1 MSRRKITPDTSPGRA
16 PTIAPNVASAATPAA
31 GLGTAP
37 AIEMHGITRVFEGSE
52 RAVLDHLDLV
62 VERGE
67 FLAIIGPSGSGKS
80 TLLNAIGLLDT
91 PTSGTYSLFG
101 KNTEGL
107 SDRERDEMRRDHL
120 GFIFQS
126 SNMLLDETST
136 TNASMGLRVQGVPY
150 GERLQRTEETLEFL
164 GLSDRAS
171 IRTRY
176 LSGGEKQRCAIA
188 RALATRPPLILADEP
203 TGNLD
208 SHNSAKVIE
217 ILQRINATGCTVLV
231 ITHDPEVAAA
241 ARRVIR
247 IEDGQ
252 LHEQSRADLVI
263 RIEDGQLHE
272 QSRADLATV
281 PVAEVP
287 VAEAV
292 PATTDTPAEATVGA
306 PVDAPATLAVGE
318 KPATHRR
325 GSFLTDD
332 SIEAISAL
340 TSRPLRTLLL
350 GLSFA
355 LGVGGLISASG
366 MSESA
371 SYQVNQRLLG
381 SEQSTLYISD
391 RDNDQNMLGTY
402 RQGESA
408 QNVADRISAL
418 DYVKN
423 TGFVSSVAP
432 ADVRITRFSP
442 YEDEPKTAIGLSST
456 SKTRLEQIGAR
467 MNPETLRAL
476 EQMNSTLTQQNV
488 ADRERAEQL
497 SGAIVSVSA
506 ARALGIIPE
515 DKAADNATTEPRP
528 GELPAVEY
536 GIKLGGLPQVAPGV
550 SIWVEGQ
557 LMPVIGLFD
566 PGNSGY
572 EFRNTVIVS
581 PGTLQRTGRGQVTY
595 IAETERGYG
604 KAVAKAI
611 PLTLKPA
618 EPSQI
623 NVETPS
629 DLQSLR
635 ASIASDL
642 GLYVGVL
649 SGILLVLASLSAA
662 TAMYLSVQSR
672 TAEIALRRAIGSSK
686 WLIARIF
693 LMEGVML
700 GVLGG
705 SIGACSGMIATI
717 ILSLVQGWQA
727 VLSPGFVV
735 LGVGVGALTGLV
747 SSAYPAWVAS
757 RKSPADA
764 MRG

>member
-1 MSRRKITPDTSPGRA
+1 MSRRKRTPDASPGRA

-247 IEDGQ
+247 IEDGR
-252 LHEQSRADLVI
+252 LHEQSRAD
-263 RIEDGQLHE
+263 
-272 QSRADLATV
+272 SATV
-281 PVAEVP
+281 PVT
-287 VAEAV
+287 EAV
-292 PATTDTPAEATVGA
+292 PAATDTPAETTVET
-306 PVDAPATLAVGE
+306 PVEAPASLAPGE

-488 ADRERAEQL
+488 ADRERSEQL

-528 GELPAVEY
+528 GELPAVDY

-550 SIWVEGQ
+550 SIWVDGQ
-557 LMPVIGLFD
+557 LMPVVGLFD

>member
-52 RAVLDHLDLV
+52 RAVLDRLDLV

-150 GERLQRTEETLEFL
+150 SERLQRTEETLEFL

-247 IEDGQ
+247 IEDGR
-252 LHEQSRADLVI
+252 LHEQSRAD
-263 RIEDGQLHE
+263 
-272 QSRADLATV
+272 SAT
-281 PVAEVP
+281 AP

-292 PATTDTPAEATVGA
+292 PVAGDTPTEVPASA
-306 PVDAPATLAVGE
+306 PVDAPASLAPGE

-506 ARALGIIPE
+506 ARALGILPE

-528 GELPAVEY
+528 GELPAVDY

-550 SIWVEGQ
+550 SIWVDGQ
-557 LMPVIGLFD
+557 LMPVVGLFD

-717 ILSLVQGWQA
+717 MLSLVQGWQA
-727 VLSPGFVV
+727 ILSPGFVV

>member
-1 MSRRKITPDTSPGRA
+1 MSRHHGIPERA
-16 PTIAPNVASAATPAA
+16 PDGMTAPQVRGEAAGLDTAPNIAPNTDPN
-31 GLGTAP
+31 TAP

-150 GERLQRTEETLEFL
+150 SERLQRTEETLEFL

-247 IEDGQ
+247 IEDGR
-252 LHEQSRADLVI
+252 LHEQSRADS
-263 RIEDGQLHE
+263 D
-272 QSRADLATV
+272 TV
-281 PVAEVP
+281 PAAEV
-287 VAEAV
+287 VSA
-292 PATTDTPAEATVGA
+292 ATDAPAETT
-306 PVDAPATLAVGE
+306 VDAPVNAPASPAPGE

-391 RDNDQNMLGTY
+391 RDSDENVLGTY

-476 EQMNSTLTQQNV
+476 EQMNSPLTQQNV
-488 ADRERAEQL
+488 ADRERSEQL

-528 GELPAVEY
+528 GELPVVEY

-550 SIWVEGQ
+550 SIWVDGQ

-581 PGTLQRTGRGQVTY
+581 PGKLQRTGRGQVTY

-757 RKSPADA
+757 RKNPADA

>member
-1 MSRRKITPDTSPGRA
+1 MSRHHGIPERA
-16 PTIAPNVASAATPAA
+16 PDDMTTPQGRGEAAGLDTVPNIAPNIAPNTDPN
-31 GLGTAP
+31 TAP
-37 AIEMHGITRVFEGSE
+37 AIEMRGITRIFEGSD
-52 RAVLDHLDLV
+52 RPVLDHLDLV

-247 IEDGQ
+247 IEDGR
-252 LHEQSRADLVI
+252 LHEQSRAD
-263 RIEDGQLHE
+263 
-272 QSRADLATV
+272 SATV
-281 PVAEVP
+281 PVAEV
-287 VAEAV
+287 V
-292 PATTDTPAEATVGA
+292 PAATDTPTEAPVGA
-306 PVDAPATLAVGE
+306 PASLAPGE

-391 RDNDQNMLGTY
+391 RDNDQNMLGIY

-476 EQMNSTLTQQNV
+476 EQMNSTLTQENV
-488 ADRERAEQL
+488 ADRERSEQL

-528 GELPAVEY
+528 GELPTVDY

-581 PGTLQRTGRGQVTY
+581 PGKLQRTGRGQVTY

-611 PLTLKPA
+611 PLALKPA

>member
-1 MSRRKITPDTSPGRA
+1 MSRRKRTPDASPGRA
-16 PTIAPNVASAATPAA
+16 PTVAPNVASAATPAA

-37 AIEMHGITRVFEGSE
+37 AIEMRGITRIFEGSD
-52 RAVLDHLDLV
+52 RPVLDHLDLV

-150 GERLQRTEETLEFL
+150 SERLQRTEETLEFL

-247 IEDGQ
+247 IEDG
-252 LHEQSRADLVI
+252 R
-263 RIEDGQLHE
+263 LHE
-272 QSRADLATV
+272 QSRADLAT
-281 PVAEVP
+281 VP

-306 PVDAPATLAVGE
+306 PVDAAASLAPGE

-476 EQMNSTLTQQNV
+476 EQMNATLTQENV
-488 ADRERAEQL
+488 ADRERSEQL

-528 GELPAVEY
+528 GELPTVDY

-550 SIWVEGQ
+550 SIWVDGQ
-557 LMPVIGLFD
+557 LMPVVGLFD

-572 EFRNTVIVS
+572 EFRNSVIVS

-611 PLTLKPA
+611 PLALKPA

>member
-1 MSRRKITPDTSPGRA
+1 MSRRKRTPDASPGRA
-16 PTIAPNVASAATPAA
+16 PTVAPNVASAATPAA

-52 RAVLDHLDLV
+52 RAVLDRLDLV

-150 GERLQRTEETLEFL
+150 SERLQRTEETLEFL

-247 IEDGQ
+247 IEDGR
-252 LHEQSRADLVI
+252 LHEQSRADS
-263 RIEDGQLHE
+263 D
-272 QSRADLATV
+272 TM
-281 PVAEVP
+281 PVAEV
-287 VAEAV
+287 V
-292 PATTDTPAEATVGA
+292 PAATDT
-306 PVDAPATLAVGE
+306 PVDAPAPVDAAASLAPGE

-488 ADRERAEQL
+488 ADRERSEQL

-506 ARALGIIPE
+506 ARALGILPE

-528 GELPAVEY
+528 GELPAVDY

-550 SIWVEGQ
+550 SIWVDGQ
-557 LMPVIGLFD
+557 LMPVVGLFD

>member
-16 PTIAPNVASAATPAA
+16 PTVAPNVASAATPAA

-252 LHEQSRADLVI
+252 LHEQSRADL
-263 RIEDGQLHE
+263 
-272 QSRADLATV
+272 ATV
-281 PVAEVP
+281 PVAEAP

-292 PATTDTPAEATVGA
+292 PAATDTPAETTVGA
-306 PVDAPATLAVGE
+306 PAGLAPGE
-318 KPATHRR
+318 KPATHCR

-488 ADRERAEQL
+488 ADRERSEQL

-528 GELPAVEY
+528 GEMPVVDY

-550 SIWVEGQ
+550 SIWVDGQ
-557 LMPVIGLFD
+557 LMPVVGLFD

>member
-1 MSRRKITPDTSPGRA
+1 MSRRNRIPERA
-16 PTIAPNVASAATPAA
+16 PDAMTAPRIRGDAAEHDVALDTMPN
-31 GLGTAP
+31 TAP
-37 AIEMHGITRVFEGSE
+37 AIEMRGITRIFEGSE
-52 RAVLDHLDLV
+52 RPVLDHLDLV

-107 SDRERDEMRRDHL
+107 SDRERDEIRRDHL

-126 SNMLLDETST
+126 SNMLLDETSM

-150 GERLQRTEETLEFL
+150 SERLQRTEETLEFL

-247 IEDGQ
+247 IEDGR
-252 LHEQSRADLVI
+252 LHEQSRAD
-263 RIEDGQLHE
+263 
-272 QSRADLATV
+272 SAT
-281 PVAEVP
+281 VP

-292 PATTDTPAEATVGA
+292 PVAADTPAEATVDA
-306 PVDAPATLAVGE
+306 PVSLAPGE
-318 KPATHRR
+318 KPASHRR

-391 RDNDQNMLGTY
+391 RDNDQNVLGTY

-476 EQMNSTLTQQNV
+476 EQMNSTLTRENV

-528 GELPAVEY
+528 GELPTVEY

-550 SIWVEGQ
+550 SIWVDGQ

-581 PGTLQRTGRGQVTY
+581 PGKLQRTGRGQVTY

-618 EPSQI
+618 EPSQN

-717 ILSLVQGWQA
+717 MLSLVQGWQA
-727 VLSPGFVV
+727 ILSPGFVV

>member
-1 MSRRKITPDTSPGRA
+1 MSRRKRTPDASPGRA
-16 PTIAPNVASAATPAA
+16 PTVAPNVASAATPAA

-150 GERLQRTEETLEFL
+150 SERLQRTEETLEFL

-247 IEDGQ
+247 IEDG
-252 LHEQSRADLVI
+252 R
-263 RIEDGQLHE
+263 LHE

-281 PVAEVP
+281 PVAEVVP
-287 VAEAV
+287 VAQ
-292 PATTDTPAEATVGA
+292 DS
-306 PVDAPATLAVGE
+306 PVDASASLAPGE

-391 RDNDQNMLGTY
+391 RDNDENVLGTY

-506 ARALGIIPE
+506 ARALGILPE

-528 GELPAVEY
+528 GELPAVDY

-550 SIWVEGQ
+550 SIWVDGQ
-557 LMPVIGLFD
+557 LMPVVGLFD

-595 IAETERGYG
+595 ITETERGYG

>member
-1 MSRRKITPDTSPGRA
+1 MSRRNRIPERAPDGMTAPRVRGEAARLDVAPDTV
-16 PTIAPNVASAATPAA
+16 PN
-31 GLGTAP
+31 TAP
-37 AIEMHGITRVFEGSE
+37 AIEMHGITRIFEGSE
-52 RAVLDHLDLV
+52 RAVLDRLDLV

-247 IEDGQ
+247 IEDG
-252 LHEQSRADLVI
+252 R
-263 RIEDGQLHE
+263 LHE

-281 PVAEVP
+281 PVAEAVP
-287 VAEAV
+287 VAA
-292 PATTDTPAEATVGA
+292 DTPAEATVDA
-306 PVDAPATLAVGE
+306 PVSLAPGE
-318 KPATHRR
+318 KPASHRR

-391 RDNDQNMLGTY
+391 RDNDQNVLGTY

-528 GELPAVEY
+528 GELPTVEY

-550 SIWVEGQ
+550 SIWVDGQ

-581 PGTLQRTGRGQVTY
+581 PGKLQRTGRGQVTY

-717 ILSLVQGWQA
+717 MLSLVQGWQA
-727 VLSPGFVV
+727 ILSPGFVV

>member
-150 GERLQRTEETLEFL
+150 SERLQRTEETLEFL

-247 IEDGQ
+247 IGDGQ
-252 LHEQSRADLVI
+252 LHEQSRAD
-263 RIEDGQLHE
+263 
-272 QSRADLATV
+272 SATV
-281 PVAEVP
+281 PVAEV
-287 VAEAV
+287 A
-292 PATTDTPAEATVGA
+292 TDTPAEATVDASAGLA
-306 PVDAPATLAVGE
+306 PGE

-476 EQMNSTLTQQNV
+476 EQMNSPLTLQNV

-515 DKAADNATTEPRP
+515 DKAADNATAEPRP
-528 GELPAVEY
+528 GEMPVVDY

-550 SIWVEGQ
+550 SIWVDGQ

>member
-1 MSRRKITPDTSPGRA
+1 MSRRKITPERA
-16 PTIAPNVASAATPAA
+16 PDGMTAPHSRGEAA
-31 GLGTAP
+31 GLEAMPNTAP
-37 AIEMHGITRVFEGSE
+37 AIEMRGITRIFEGSE

-150 GERLQRTEETLEFL
+150 SERLQRTEETLEFL

-247 IEDGQ
+247 IEDGR
-252 LHEQSRADLVI
+252 LHEQSRAD
-263 RIEDGQLHE
+263 
-272 QSRADLATV
+272 SATV
-281 PVAEVP
+281 PVAEVVP
-287 VAEAV
+287 VAA
-292 PATTDTPAEATVGA
+292 DTPAEATVDA
-306 PVDAPATLAVGE
+306 PVSLAPGE
-318 KPATHRR
+318 KPASHRR

-391 RDNDQNMLGTY
+391 RDNDQNVLGTY

-476 EQMNSTLTQQNV
+476 EQMNSTLTRENV

-528 GELPAVEY
+528 GELPTVEY

-550 SIWVEGQ
+550 SIWVDGQ

-581 PGTLQRTGRGQVTY
+581 PGKLQRTGRGQVTY

-727 VLSPGFVV
+727 ILSPGFVV

>member
-247 IEDGQ
+247 IEDGR
-252 LHEQSRADLVI
+252 LHEQSRAD
-263 RIEDGQLHE
+263 
-272 QSRADLATV
+272 SAT
-281 PVAEVP
+281 AP

-292 PATTDTPAEATVGA
+292 PVATDTPAEATVGA
-306 PVDAPATLAVGE
+306 PVDAPASLAPGE

-528 GELPAVEY
+528 GEMPVVDY

-550 SIWVEGQ
+550 SIWVDGQ

-595 IAETERGYG
+595 ITETERGYG

>member
-1 MSRRKITPDTSPGRA
+1 MSRHHGIPERA
-16 PTIAPNVASAATPAA
+16 PDGMTAPQVRGEAAGLDTAPNIAPNTDPN
-31 GLGTAP
+31 TAP
-37 AIEMHGITRVFEGSE
+37 AIEMRGITRIFEGSD
-52 RAVLDHLDLV
+52 RPVLDRLDLV

-252 LHEQSRADLVI
+252 LHEQSRAD
-263 RIEDGQLHE
+263 
-272 QSRADLATV
+272 SAT
-281 PVAEVP
+281 AP

-292 PATTDTPAEATVGA
+292 PVAGDTPAEATVGA
-306 PVDAPATLAVGE
+306 PVDATTSLAPGE

-488 ADRERAEQL
+488 ADRERSEQL

-528 GELPAVEY
+528 GELPAVDY

>member
-1 MSRRKITPDTSPGRA
+1 MSRRKRTPDASPGRA
-16 PTIAPNVASAATPAA
+16 PTVAPNVASAATPAA

-52 RAVLDHLDLV
+52 RAVLDRLDLV

-247 IEDGQ
+247 IEDGR
-252 LHEQSRADLVI
+252 LHEQSRA
-263 RIEDGQLHE
+263 E
-272 QSRADLATV
+272 T
-281 PVAEVP
+281 AEVVP

-306 PVDAPATLAVGE
+306 PVDASATLAVGE

-476 EQMNSTLTQQNV
+476 EQMNSTLTLQNV

-528 GELPAVEY
+528 GERPVVDY

-550 SIWVEGQ
+550 SIWVDGQ

-717 ILSLVQGWQA
+717 VI
-727 VLSPGFVV
+727 
-735 LGVGVGALTGLV
+735 
-747 SSAYPAWVAS
+747 
-757 RKSPADA
+757 
-764 MRG
+764 

>member
-1 MSRRKITPDTSPGRA
+1 MSRRKRTPDASPGRA
-16 PTIAPNVASAATPAA
+16 PTVAPNVASAATPAA

-52 RAVLDHLDLV
+52 RAVLDRLDLV

-150 GERLQRTEETLEFL
+150 SERLQRTEETLEFL

-252 LHEQSRADLVI
+252 LHEQSRADL
-263 RIEDGQLHE
+263 
-272 QSRADLATV
+272 AT
-281 PVAEVP
+281 VP

-292 PATTDTPAEATVGA
+292 PVATDTPAEATVGA
-306 PVDAPATLAVGE
+306 PVDATTSLAPGE

-488 ADRERAEQL
+488 ADRERSEQL

-528 GELPAVEY
+528 GELPAVDY

>member
-1 MSRRKITPDTSPGRA
+1 MSRHHGIPERA
-16 PTIAPNVASAATPAA
+16 PDGMTAPQVRGEAAGLDTVPNIAPNTDPN
-31 GLGTAP
+31 TAP
-37 AIEMHGITRVFEGSE
+37 AIEMRGITRIFEGSD
-52 RAVLDHLDLV
+52 RPVLDRLDLV

-247 IEDGQ
+247 IEDGR
-252 LHEQSRADLVI
+252 LHEQSRAD
-263 RIEDGQLHE
+263 
-272 QSRADLATV
+272 SATV
-281 PVAEVP
+281 PLTEV
-287 VAEAV
+287 VSAA
-292 PATTDTPAEATVGA
+292 TDT
-306 PVDAPATLAVGE
+306 PVDAPAGLAPGE

-423 TGFVSSVAP
+423 TGFASSVAP

-476 EQMNSTLTQQNV
+476 EQMNSTLTQENV
-488 ADRERAEQL
+488 ADRERSEQL

-528 GELPAVEY
+528 GELPTVDY

-550 SIWVEGQ
+550 SIWVDGQ

-572 EFRNTVIVS
+572 EFRNSVIVS

-611 PLTLKPA
+611 PLALKPA

>member
-1 MSRRKITPDTSPGRA
+1 MSRRKRTPDASPGRA

-150 GERLQRTEETLEFL
+150 SERLQRTEETLEFL

-252 LHEQSRADLVI
+252 LHEQSRADSV
-263 RIEDGQLHE
+263 
-272 QSRADLATV
+272 TV

-287 VAEAV
+287 VA
-292 PATTDTPAEATVGA
+292 TDTPAEARVGA
-306 PVDAPATLAVGE
+306 PVDASASLAPGE

-488 ADRERAEQL
+488 ADRERSEQL

-528 GELPAVEY
+528 GELPAVDY

-550 SIWVEGQ
+550 SIWVDGQ
-557 LMPVIGLFD
+557 LMPVVGLFD

>member
-1 MSRRKITPDTSPGRA
+1 MSRRNRIPERA
-16 PTIAPNVASAATPAA
+16 PDAMTAPRIRGDAAEHDVALDTMPN
-31 GLGTAP
+31 TAP
-37 AIEMHGITRVFEGSE
+37 AIEMRGITRIFEGSE
-52 RAVLDHLDLV
+52 RPVLDHLDLV

-107 SDRERDEMRRDHL
+107 SDRERDEIRRDHL

-126 SNMLLDETST
+126 SNMLLDETSM

-150 GERLQRTEETLEFL
+150 SERLQRTEETLEFL

-247 IEDGQ
+247 IEDGR
-252 LHEQSRADLVI
+252 LHEQSRAD
-263 RIEDGQLHE
+263 
-272 QSRADLATV
+272 SATV
-281 PVAEVP
+281 PVAEVVP
-287 VAEAV
+287 VAA
-292 PATTDTPAEATVGA
+292 DTPAEATVDA
-306 PVDAPATLAVGE
+306 PVSLAPGE
-318 KPATHRR
+318 KPASHRR

-391 RDNDQNMLGTY
+391 RDNDQNVLGTY

-476 EQMNSTLTQQNV
+476 EQMNSTLTRENV

-528 GELPAVEY
+528 GELPTVEY

-550 SIWVEGQ
+550 SIWVDGQ

-581 PGTLQRTGRGQVTY
+581 PGKLQRTGRGQVTY

-717 ILSLVQGWQA
+717 MLSLVQGWQA
-727 VLSPGFVV
+727 ILSPGFVV

>member
-1 MSRRKITPDTSPGRA
+1 MSRRKRTPDASPGRA
-16 PTIAPNVASAATPAA
+16 PTVAPNVASAATPAA

-37 AIEMHGITRVFEGSE
+37 AIEMRGITRIFEGSD
-52 RAVLDHLDLV
+52 RPVLDRLDLV

-247 IEDGQ
+247 IEDGR
-252 LHEQSRADLVI
+252 LHEQSRADS
-263 RIEDGQLHE
+263 D
-272 QSRADLATV
+272 TV
-281 PVAEVP
+281 PVAEV
-287 VAEAV
+287 VSAG
-292 PATTDTPAEATVGA
+292 TDT
-306 PVDAPATLAVGE
+306 PVDAPASLAPGE

-442 YEDEPKTAIGLSST
+442 YEDEPKTAISLNST

-476 EQMNSTLTQQNV
+476 EQMNATLTQENV
-488 ADRERAEQL
+488 ADRERSEQL

-528 GELPAVEY
+528 GELPTVEY

-550 SIWVEGQ
+550 SIWVDGQ

-572 EFRNTVIVS
+572 EFRNSVIVS

-611 PLTLKPA
+611 PLALKPA

-727 VLSPGFVV
+727 ILSPGFVV

>member
-16 PTIAPNVASAATPAA
+16 PTVAPNVASAATPAA

-52 RAVLDHLDLV
+52 RAVLDNLDLV

-150 GERLQRTEETLEFL
+150 SERLQRTEETLEFL
-164 GLSDRAS
+164 GLRDRAS

-252 LHEQSRADLVI
+252 LHEQSRADL
-263 RIEDGQLHE
+263 
-272 QSRADLATV
+272 AT
-281 PVAEVP
+281 VP

-306 PVDAPATLAVGE
+306 PAILAPGE

-528 GELPAVEY
+528 GELPAVDY

>member
-1 MSRRKITPDTSPGRA
+1 MSRRKRTPDASPGRA
-16 PTIAPNVASAATPAA
+16 PTVAPNVASAATPAA

-150 GERLQRTEETLEFL
+150 SERLQRTEETLEFL

-247 IEDGQ
+247 IEDGR
-252 LHEQSRADLVI
+252 LHEQSRADLV
-263 RIEDGQLHE
+263 
-272 QSRADLATV
+272 T
-281 PVAEVP
+281 VP

-292 PATTDTPAEATVGA
+292 SSVADTPAEATVGA
-306 PVDAPATLAVGE
+306 PANAPATLAVGE

-442 YEDEPKTAIGLSST
+442 YEDEPKTAIGLSSA

-476 EQMNSTLTQQNV
+476 EQMNSTLTLQNV

-515 DKAADNATTEPRP
+515 DKAADNATAEPRP
-528 GELPAVEY
+528 GEMPVVDY

-550 SIWVEGQ
+550 SIWVDGQ

>member
-1 MSRRKITPDTSPGRA
+1 MSRHHGIPERA
-16 PTIAPNVASAATPAA
+16 PDGMTAPQVRGEAAGLDTAPNIAPNTDPN
-31 GLGTAP
+31 TAP
-37 AIEMHGITRVFEGSE
+37 AIEMRGITRIFEGSD
-52 RAVLDHLDLV
+52 RPVLDHLDLV

-150 GERLQRTEETLEFL
+150 SERLQRTEETLEFL

-247 IEDGQ
+247 IEDGR
-252 LHEQSRADLVI
+252 LHEQSRAD
-263 RIEDGQLHE
+263 
-272 QSRADLATV
+272 SATV
-281 PVAEVP
+281 PLTEV
-287 VAEAV
+287 VSAA
-292 PATTDTPAEATVGA
+292 TDTPTEAPVGA
-306 PVDAPATLAVGE
+306 PATFAPGE
-318 KPATHRR
+318 KPAMHRR

-476 EQMNSTLTQQNV
+476 EQMNSTLTQENV
-488 ADRERAEQL
+488 ADRERSEQL

-550 SIWVEGQ
+550 SIWVDGQ

-572 EFRNTVIVS
+572 EFRNSVIVS
-581 PGTLQRTGRGQVTY
+581 PGALQRTGRGQVTY

-611 PLTLKPA
+611 PLALKPA

-727 VLSPGFVV
+727 ILSPGFVV

>member
-1 MSRRKITPDTSPGRA
+1 MSRRKRTPDASPGRA
-16 PTIAPNVASAATPAA
+16 PTVAPNVASAATPAA

-252 LHEQSRADLVI
+252 LHEQSRADL
-263 RIEDGQLHE
+263 
-272 QSRADLATV
+272 ATV

-292 PATTDTPAEATVGA
+292 PVATDTPAEATVDASASLA
-306 PVDAPATLAVGE
+306 PGE

-488 ADRERAEQL
+488 ADRERSEQL

-528 GELPAVEY
+528 GELPAVDY

-550 SIWVEGQ
+550 SIWVDGQ

-595 IAETERGYG
+595 ITETERGYG

>member
-16 PTIAPNVASAATPAA
+16 PTVAPNVASAATPAA

-150 GERLQRTEETLEFL
+150 SERLQRTEETLEFL

-252 LHEQSRADLVI
+252 LHEQSRADL
-263 RIEDGQLHE
+263 
-272 QSRADLATV
+272 AT
-281 PVAEVP
+281 VP

-306 PVDAPATLAVGE
+306 PAILAPGE

-488 ADRERAEQL
+488 ADRERSEQL

-506 ARALGIIPE
+506 ARALGILPE

-528 GELPAVEY
+528 GELPAVDY

-550 SIWVEGQ
+550 SIWVDGQ
-557 LMPVIGLFD
+557 LMPVVGLFD

>member
-252 LHEQSRADLVI
+252 LHEQSRADL
-263 RIEDGQLHE
+263 
-272 QSRADLATV
+272 ATV
-281 PVAEVP
+281 PVAEAP

-292 PATTDTPAEATVGA
+292 PAATDTPAETTVGA
-306 PVDAPATLAVGE
+306 PAGLAPGE
-318 KPATHRR
+318 KPATHCR

-488 ADRERAEQL
+488 ADRERSEQL

-528 GELPAVEY
+528 GEMPVVDY

-550 SIWVEGQ
+550 SIWVDGQ
-557 LMPVIGLFD
+557 LMPVVGLFD

>member
-1 MSRRKITPDTSPGRA
+1 MSRRKRTPDASPGRA
-16 PTIAPNVASAATPAA
+16 PTVAPNVASAATPAA

-247 IEDGQ
+247 IEDGR
-252 LHEQSRADLVI
+252 LHEQSRAD
-263 RIEDGQLHE
+263 
-272 QSRADLATV
+272 SATV
-281 PVAEVP
+281 PLTEV
-287 VAEAV
+287 VSAA
-292 PATTDTPAEATVGA
+292 TDT
-306 PVDAPATLAVGE
+306 PVDAPAGLAPGE

-423 TGFVSSVAP
+423 TGFASSVAP

-476 EQMNSTLTQQNV
+476 EQMNSTLTQENV
-488 ADRERAEQL
+488 ADRERSEQL

-528 GELPAVEY
+528 GELPTVDY

-550 SIWVEGQ
+550 SIWVDGQ

-572 EFRNTVIVS
+572 EFRNSVIVS

-611 PLTLKPA
+611 PLALKPA

>member
-1 MSRRKITPDTSPGRA
+1 MSRRNRIPERA
-16 PTIAPNVASAATPAA
+16 PDGVTAPRVRGEATGLDVALDTMST
-31 GLGTAP
+31 TAP

-52 RAVLDHLDLV
+52 RAVLDRLDLV

-247 IEDGQ
+247 IEDGR
-252 LHEQSRADLVI
+252 LHEQSRAD
-263 RIEDGQLHE
+263 
-272 QSRADLATV
+272 SAT
-281 PVAEVP
+281 VP

-292 PATTDTPAEATVGA
+292 PTATDTPAEATVGA
-306 PVDAPATLAVGE
+306 SASLAPGE
-318 KPATHRR
+318 KPTAHRR
-325 GSFLTDD
+325 GSFFTDD

-442 YEDEPKTAIGLSST
+442 YEDEPKTAISLSST

-488 ADRERAEQL
+488 ADRERSEQL

-528 GELPAVEY
+528 GELPVVDY

-550 SIWVEGQ
+550 SIWVDGQ
-557 LMPVIGLFD
+557 LMPVVGLFD
-566 PGNSGY
+566 PGNGGY
-572 EFRNTVIVS
+572 EFRNSVIVS

-727 VLSPGFVV
+727 ILSPGFVV

>member
-1 MSRRKITPDTSPGRA
+1 MSRHHGIPERA
-16 PTIAPNVASAATPAA
+16 PDGMTTPQVRGEAA
-31 GLGTAP
+31 GLDTAP
-37 AIEMHGITRVFEGSE
+37 AIEMRGITRIFEGSD
-52 RAVLDHLDLV
+52 RPVLDHLDLV

-247 IEDGQ
+247 IEDGR
-252 LHEQSRADLVI
+252 LHEQSRAD
-263 RIEDGQLHE
+263 
-272 QSRADLATV
+272 SATV
-281 PVAEVP
+281 PAAEV
-287 VAEAV
+287 VSAA
-292 PATTDTPAEATVGA
+292 TDTPTEAPVGA
-306 PVDAPATLAVGE
+306 PATFAPGE

-442 YEDEPKTAIGLSST
+442 YEDEPKTAISLNST

-476 EQMNSTLTQQNV
+476 EQMNSTLTQENV
-488 ADRERAEQL
+488 ADRERSEQL

-528 GELPAVEY
+528 GELPTVEY

-550 SIWVEGQ
+550 SIWVDGQ

-572 EFRNTVIVS
+572 EFRNSVIVS

-611 PLTLKPA
+611 PLALKPA

>member
-1 MSRRKITPDTSPGRA
+1 MSRHHGIPERA
-16 PTIAPNVASAATPAA
+16 PDGMTAPQVRGEAA

-37 AIEMHGITRVFEGSE
+37 AIEMHGITRIFEGSD
-52 RAVLDHLDLV
+52 RPVLDHLDLV

-150 GERLQRTEETLEFL
+150 SERLQRTEETLEFL

-247 IEDGQ
+247 IEDGR
-252 LHEQSRADLVI
+252 LHEQSRTD
-263 RIEDGQLHE
+263 
-272 QSRADLATV
+272 SATV
-281 PVAEVP
+281 PVAE
-287 VAEAV
+287 AV
-292 PATTDTPAEATVGA
+292 SAATDTPTETPVPVG
-306 PVDAPATLAVGE
+306 APATLAPGE

-442 YEDEPKTAIGLSST
+442 YEDEPKTAIGLTST

-476 EQMNSTLTQQNV
+476 EQMNATLTQENV
-488 ADRERAEQL
+488 ADRERSEQL

-528 GELPAVEY
+528 GELPTVDY

-550 SIWVEGQ
+550 SIWVDGQ

-572 EFRNTVIVS
+572 EFRNSVIVS

-611 PLTLKPA
+611 PLALKPA

>member
-1 MSRRKITPDTSPGRA
+1 MSRRKRTPDASPGRA
-16 PTIAPNVASAATPAA
+16 PTVAPNVASAATPAA

-52 RAVLDHLDLV
+52 RAVLDRLDLV

-150 GERLQRTEETLEFL
+150 SERLQRTEETLEFL

-252 LHEQSRADLVI
+252 LHEQSRAD
-263 RIEDGQLHE
+263 
-272 QSRADLATV
+272 SATV

-287 VAEAV
+287 VA
-292 PATTDTPAEATVGA
+292 TDTPAETTVET
-306 PVDAPATLAVGE
+306 PVEAPASLAPGE
-318 KPATHRR
+318 KPAAHRR

-506 ARALGIIPE
+506 ARALGILPE

-528 GELPAVEY
+528 GELPAVDY

-550 SIWVEGQ
+550 SIWVDGQ

>member
-1 MSRRKITPDTSPGRA
+1 
-16 PTIAPNVASAATPAA
+16 
-31 GLGTAP
+31 
-37 AIEMHGITRVFEGSE
+37 MHGITRVFEGSE
-52 RAVLDHLDLV
+52 RAVLDRLDLV

-150 GERLQRTEETLEFL
+150 SERLQRTEETLEFL

-247 IEDGQ
+247 IEDG
-252 LHEQSRADLVI
+252 R
-263 RIEDGQLHE
+263 LHE

-281 PVAEVP
+281 PVAEVVP
-287 VAEAV
+287 VAQ
-292 PATTDTPAEATVGA
+292 DS
-306 PVDAPATLAVGE
+306 PVDASASLAPGE

-506 ARALGIIPE
+506 ARALGILPE

-550 SIWVEGQ
+550 SIWVDGQ
-557 LMPVIGLFD
+557 LMPVVGLFD

>member
-1 MSRRKITPDTSPGRA
+1 MSRHHGIPERA
-16 PTIAPNVASAATPAA
+16 PDGMTAPQVRGEAA
-31 GLGTAP
+31 GLDTAP
-37 AIEMHGITRVFEGSE
+37 AIEMHGITRVFEGSD
-52 RAVLDHLDLV
+52 RPVLDRLDLV

-150 GERLQRTEETLEFL
+150 SERLQRTEETLEFL

-247 IEDGQ
+247 IEDGR
-252 LHEQSRADLVI
+252 LHEQSRAD
-263 RIEDGQLHE
+263 
-272 QSRADLATV
+272 SATV
-281 PVAEVP
+281 PLTEV
-287 VAEAV
+287 VSAA
-292 PATTDTPAEATVGA
+292 TDT
-306 PVDAPATLAVGE
+306 PVDAPASLAPGE

-476 EQMNSTLTQQNV
+476 EQMNATLTQENV
-488 ADRERAEQL
+488 ADRERSEQL

-550 SIWVEGQ
+550 SIWVDGQ

-572 EFRNTVIVS
+572 EFRNSVIVS

-611 PLTLKPA
+611 PLALKPA

>member
-1 MSRRKITPDTSPGRA
+1 MSRRKRTPDASPGRA
-16 PTIAPNVASAATPAA
+16 PTVAPNVASAATPAA

-52 RAVLDHLDLV
+52 RAVLDRLDLV

-150 GERLQRTEETLEFL
+150 SERLQRTEETLEFL

-247 IEDGQ
+247 IEDG
-252 LHEQSRADLVI
+252 R
-263 RIEDGQLHE
+263 LHE

-281 PVAEVP
+281 PVAE
-287 VAEAV
+287 AV
-292 PATTDTPAEATVGA
+292 PAATDTPAETTVET
-306 PVDAPATLAVGE
+306 PVEAPAGLAPGE

-488 ADRERAEQL
+488 ADRERSEQL

-550 SIWVEGQ
+550 SIWVDGQ
-557 LMPVIGLFD
+557 LMPVVGLFD

-686 WLIARIF
+686 WLVARIF

>member
-1 MSRRKITPDTSPGRA
+1 MSRRKITPDKSPGRA
-16 PTIAPNVASAATPAA
+16 PTVAPNVASVATPAA

-37 AIEMHGITRVFEGSE
+37 AIEMHGITRIFEGSE

-247 IEDGQ
+247 IEDGR
-252 LHEQSRADLVI
+252 LHEQGRTDS
-263 RIEDGQLHE
+263 
-272 QSRADLATV
+272 
-281 PVAEVP
+281 VAVS
-287 VAEAV
+287 VV
-292 PATTDTPAEATVGA
+292 TDTPAEATVDA
-306 PVDAPATLAVGE
+306 PANAPATLAVGE

-391 RDNDQNMLGTY
+391 RDNDENVLGTY

-442 YEDEPKTAIGLSST
+442 YEDEPKTAIGLSSV

-476 EQMNSTLTQQNV
+476 EQMNSTLTLQNV

-528 GELPAVEY
+528 GEMPVVDY

-550 SIWVEGQ
+550 SIWVDGQ

-595 IAETERGYG
+595 IAETEQGYG

>member
-1 MSRRKITPDTSPGRA
+1 MSRHHGIPERA
-16 PTIAPNVASAATPAA
+16 PDGMTAPQVRGEAA
-31 GLGTAP
+31 GLDTAPNTNPNTAP
-37 AIEMHGITRVFEGSE
+37 AIEMRGITRIFEGSD
-52 RAVLDHLDLV
+52 RPVLDRLDLV

-150 GERLQRTEETLEFL
+150 SERLQRTEETLEFL

-247 IEDGQ
+247 IEDGR
-252 LHEQSRADLVI
+252 LHEQSRA
-263 RIEDGQLHE
+263 E
-272 QSRADLATV
+272 LAAV
-281 PVAEVP
+281 PVAG
-287 VAEAV
+287 AV
-292 PATTDTPAEATVGA
+292 PAATDTPTEAPVGA
-306 PVDAPATLAVGE
+306 PVDASASLAPGE

-476 EQMNSTLTQQNV
+476 EQMNATLTQENV
-488 ADRERAEQL
+488 ADRERSEQL

-550 SIWVEGQ
+550 SIWVDGQ

-572 EFRNTVIVS
+572 EFRNSVIVS

>member
-1 MSRRKITPDTSPGRA
+1 MSRRKRTPDASPGRA
-16 PTIAPNVASAATPAA
+16 PTVAPNVASAATPAA

-52 RAVLDHLDLV
+52 RPVLDHLDLV

-247 IEDGQ
+247 IEDGR
-252 LHEQSRADLVI
+252 LHEQGRTDSV
-263 RIEDGQLHE
+263 
-272 QSRADLATV
+272 TV
-281 PVAEVP
+281 PVAEVVSS
-287 VAEAV
+287 VA
-292 PATTDTPAEATVGA
+292 DTPAEATV
-306 PVDAPATLAVGE
+306 DAPANAPASLAPGE
-318 KPATHRR
+318 KPAAHRR

-488 ADRERAEQL
+488 ADRERAEEL

-515 DKAADNATTEPRP
+515 DKAADNATTEPYP

>member
-1 MSRRKITPDTSPGRA
+1 MSRHHGIPERA
-16 PTIAPNVASAATPAA
+16 PDGMTAPQVRGEAA
-31 GLGTAP
+31 GLDAVPNTVPKTAP

-107 SDRERDEMRRDHL
+107 SDRERDERRRDHL

-247 IEDGQ
+247 IEDGR
-252 LHEQSRADLVI
+252 LHEQSRADS
-263 RIEDGQLHE
+263 D
-272 QSRADLATV
+272 TV
-281 PVAEVP
+281 PVAEV
-287 VAEAV
+287 VSAG
-292 PATTDTPAEATVGA
+292 TDT
-306 PVDAPATLAVGE
+306 PVDAPASLAPGE

-476 EQMNSTLTQQNV
+476 EQMNATLTQENV
-488 ADRERAEQL
+488 ADRQRAEQL

-550 SIWVEGQ
+550 SIWVDGQ
-557 LMPVIGLFD
+557 LMPVVGLFD
-566 PGNSGY
+566 PGNGGY
-572 EFRNTVIVS
+572 EFRNSVIVS

-611 PLTLKPA
+611 PLALKPA